1 MKANLVNG
9 KKPIVAYGPL
19 SHISRGRPVLY
30 INGVKAGELAAFP
43 KLVPCG
49 ECKAGAG
56 EEQKP

>member
-1 MKANLVNG
+1 MN
-9 KKPIVAYGPL
+9 KKPVTAYGPL